1 MFIPLDT
8 DISVAGQIGPGDIA
22 TAKARGVTTIINNRP
37 DGEQTGQ
44 AGGDEIRAA
53 AEAAGLAY
61 VAIPVTHAGI
71 APEQVGQM
79 AAALEAADGP
89 VLAFCRSGTRSTML
103 WALAEAKRGREPE
116 ALAALAA
123 AAGYDVGGLMP
134 AMRALQAGR

>member
-8 DISVAGQIGPGDIA
+8 NISVAGQIGPDDIA
-22 TAKARGVTTIINNRP
+22 TAQAQGVTTVLNNRP
-37 DGEQTGQ
+37 DGEQAGQ
-44 AGGDEIRAA
+44 PTGDEIEAA
-53 AEAAGLAY
+53 AAAAGMAY
-61 VAIPVTHAGI
+61 LAIPVTHAGI
-71 APEQVGQM
+71 APEQVDQM
-79 AAALEAADGP
+79 AAALEAANGP